1 MEIALWIVS
10 GILAVTYLAAG
21 TMKTFV
27 PKERLTSLP
36 WTKEYSVGTVKF
48 IGMAE
53 LLGGLGLVLPWLT
66 GIAPVLTPLAASGLF
81 LVQIL
86 AMVHHLRHNEAK
98 SVPINIVLLLLAL
111 FVAVFRFISL

>member
-1 MEIALWIVS
+1 MLQ
-10 GILAVTYLAAG
+10 
-21 TMKTFV
+21 
-27 PKERLTSLP
+27 ERLTSLP
-36 WTKEYSVGTVKF
+36 WTKECSAGTVKF
-48 IGMAE
+48 IGVVE
-53 LLGGLGLVLPWLT
+53 LLDGLGLVLPWLT
-66 GIAPVLTPLAASGLF
+66 GITPALTPLAASGLV